1 MNQRIWRKLWLLVP
15 EKKEGRM
22 DEIREFG
29 NGAYWMS
36 ESMRSGHFNVALFVK
51 KSVFWPESRGLN
63 RAGSGW
69 QSARPRRVH
78 ISCRLR
84 RAIGWRE
91 GNMNLSHVSALVI
104 HHCSKTVL
112 AEGHF
117 VNHFSSKCQM
127 LSFLAPGETCMC
139 VCVRLQR
146 PTLELW
152 VLPEHLSHWSLTFN
166 RTRTKISRSSWIGFI
181 YFFYLLLSTT
191 CSTDSVIAGG

>member
-104 HHCSKTVL
+104 HHCSKNVL

-127 LSFLAPGETCMC
+127 LSFLASGETCMC
-139 VCVRLQR
+139 VCVFGYSAPLWSCGYCLNIFLTDHW
-146 PTLELW
+146 PLTEHGPKSLNPLELAFFFFFFTSYW
-152 VLPEHLSHWSLTFN
+152 ARLAL
-166 RTRTKISRSSWIGFI
+166 RTQW
-181 YFFYLLLSTT
+181 
-191 CSTDSVIAGG
+191 